1 MKSILIALTL
11 VATIAWNQAGFAQT
25 ASPADAATAPPI
37 GATPANDAAQP
48 APAPDAATVAE
59 AAAPAADQAATP
71 APAPD
76 TATVAEAADPAA
88 GTPAAEAS
96 APADAPVAATDAASP
111 DAALGEVAADDAA
124 QPTDAPATADA
135 TNASPTATPDS
146 ETSNAPTAEEAP
158 VAATD
163 AAMPAEASRRGTIIP
178 LIVMDDVPLTDA
190 IRNLCRQAGINFVLD
205 PKIPYGQVGPDGKV
219 MPQPSVTIR
228 WENITA
234 EQALNAL
241 LSNYSLQLVEDPK
254 SKIARITVK
263 DPAAP
268 DPLVTKIYQL
278 KYASPSNVMAAVTAT
293 LDPKRSKAMP
303 DVRTSQLVVLAT
315 EKEMV
320 TVDELIESLDLQ
332 TRQVLIE
339 TRLLEVRNNPA
350 TKKGIDWTG
359 TALDQRVTFGN
370 GFMTGESTTTIPG
383 ETTTSTTTLPGGRQ
397 VTTTSKDSY
406 STRTILDSIIGGGGF
421 SLNTAS
427 GITPNIGFLNAD
439 GVSATLSFLNTYTES
454 KVLSAPRTV
463 TLDNE
468 EARIEVGTLYPVV
481 NTTAGTANTTG
492 GSQITYSNLT
502 VNLRVTPRISANDY
516 VNLKVSPS
524 ISRLGPKVAS
534 VVGGVENEVDSF
546 LTRQLDTRVM
556 IPSGNTL
563 VMGGLIQDEINSGN
577 TKVPIL
583 GDIPI
588 LGYLFRVDS
597 KQRDK
602 GNLVV
607 FITPT
612 IVQDEDFQPTKTDFL
627 KTRLPEKDELEG
639 DWSYWDSGKP
649 RDWSKKKAV
658 PQEPAY
664 DQNVGA
670 SPSASKKVEPQE
682 PVLDESL
689 NASPLVSET
698 AVPQEP
704 VLDESLNA
712 SASASTTAVPQQ
724 PVLDTSLN
732 ASPSASKKAVPQE
745 PVFDE
750 SLDAS
755 PSANSQANQ

>member
-1 MKSILIALTL
+1 MKRILIALTL
-11 VATIAWNQAGFAQT
+11 VATIACNQACFAQT
-25 ASPADAATAPPI
+25 ASPADDATAAPAS
-37 GATPANDAAQP
+37 ATPANDTAPPAP
-48 APAPDAATVAE
+48 MPDMGTVAEAPAPDANT
-59 AAAPAADQAATP
+59 AAVE
-71 APAPD
+71 APAPE
-76 TATVAEAADPAA
+76 TATVAEAADPTA
-88 GTPAAEAS
+88 GAPAAEA
-96 APADAPVAATDAASP
+96 PALADTPVAANDAASP
-111 DAALGEVAADDAA
+111 DAAVSEVAANDAA
-124 QPTDAPATADA
+124 QPADAPTAEPESEAT
-135 TNASPTATPDS
+135 
-146 ETSNAPTAEEAP
+146 NAPTAEEASS
-158 VAATD
+158 AATD
-163 AAMPAEASRRGTIIP
+163 EAMPADASQRDTIIP

-205 PKIPYGQVGPDGKV
+205 PKIPYGQVGPDGKM

-234 EQALNAL
+234 EQALMAL

-278 KYASPSNVMAAVTAT
+278 KYASPSNVLAAVTAT

-339 TRLLEVRNNPA
+339 TRLIEVRNNPA

-370 GFMTGESTTTIPG
+370 GFMQGESTTTIPG

-524 ISRLGPKVAS
+524 VSRLGPKVQS
-534 VVGGVENEVDSF
+534 VVGGVENQVDSF

-649 RDWSKKKAV
+649 RDWSKKKVAPQEPAYEENVDASPAASKKVVPQEAAFDANLDASPLVSKNAV
-658 PQEPAY
+658 PQEPA
-664 DQNVGA
+664 
-670 SPSASKKVEPQE
+670 
-682 PVLDESL
+682 LDESL
-689 NASPLVSET
+689 NASPSVSKN
-698 AVPQEP
+698 AAPQEP
-704 VLDESLNA
+704 AFDKSL
-712 SASASTTAVPQQ
+712 T
-724 PVLDTSLN
+724 
-732 ASPSASKKAVPQE
+732 ASPSASKEAVPQE